1 MRPDRKSHVLD
12 MKKRVQFYLLVPLV
26 VSNFKNEDVRKLYV
40 KIPNKRKCK
49 EMPGDTGQF
58 SGENQSYIFSLERG

>member
-1 MRPDRKSHVLD
+1 M
-12 MKKRVQFYLLVPLV
+12 QFYLLVPLV